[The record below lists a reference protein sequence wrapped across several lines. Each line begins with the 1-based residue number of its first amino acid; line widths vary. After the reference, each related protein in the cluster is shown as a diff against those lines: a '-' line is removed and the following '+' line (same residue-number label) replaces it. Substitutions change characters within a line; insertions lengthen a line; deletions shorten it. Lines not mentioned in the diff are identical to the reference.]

1 MSLVISIA
9 RDEPLCIKASADAA
23 AAWGRNEKGY
33 GFWDRGTI
41 ECDDDRTFEI
51 TLLVA
56 VRPNANFAEFA
67 KFPSDLQI
75 SGQLKDDDA
84 PVGVFAVKQG
94 KATVAIMVPALQSE
108 LETNLDE
115 AIELDRV
122 VLATG
127 TSAHLRM
134 IVSIKVFSDS
144 AAQESDLPEDAPLLV
159 QAEIGVAVHGT
170 THGSG
175 SGGRGAR
182 TSETFIE
189 QTTTAIVF
197 AHGAIVRLGET
208 VAPGQILI
216 LRHLASKAEAA
227 CRVVSVKSNAKAKSF
242 VELDFLQPAT
252 GFWGTA
258 LRGASAAKS
267 HGADAARAEAAAK
280 IPKAAATAK
289 HVSPAHVARPAA
301 PVSHTAKS
309 GPAAGA
315 RLIFSKLPVVPAA
328 IGDAIVGEKWKVAV
342 PEAAPPAPVAAE
354 ASIETAAAIEPA
366 PVIPVEPIGEDH
378 AVPPIAAEP
387 APIEAMRAAPP
398 GEAKR
403 AAQPEEQTVST
414 PASVA
419 EPDIVSAEETKPEPV
434 AAEEPVVREG
444 DVVGTIAA
452 QAVAIE
458 GMRPA
463 QAGEE
468 VPIEP
473 AAATEIPAAT
483 EIAAASPLIEPAA
496 ATVTSE
502 TIAES
507 KVVEDAAPAT
517 AADSARAVAEIAPIA
532 PDAAPIAAPTR
543 VTPTRSVKPKIAAAR
558 PASPITSGG
567 EVLSGGAA
575 FAWSKHD
582 QPKQSRAGVI
592 AVAVV
597 VILALAGGVG
607 YYVWQ
612 QRIRFDATLGAPSQP
627 ILAASAP
634 APATSPAVSGAI
646 PDPNAPLAA
655 SPATAGAQPAATG
668 ANSSSVIAPAA
679 TQASARNAQPIVNAQ
694 SSGAKPRPVSPPN
707 ATAQFAPGP
716 EVAEMK
722 MPAPAAAARSTNQT
736 TPDIT
741 ADVPSGVPSG
751 STGAFVSDAAQPDRP
766 PPPQAVRTSSGVQQP
781 RLLSAPPPIY
791 PYGARSEHIEG
802 DVSVDLLISETG
814 KVASMTMISGP
825 SLLRQAALDALRQRK
840 YAPAM
845 LDGKPTAAHIVVT
858 IHFQL

>member
-1 MSLVISIA
+1 
-9 RDEPLCIKASADAA
+9 
-23 AAWGRNEKGY
+23 
-33 GFWDRGTI
+33 
-41 ECDDDRTFEI
+41 
-51 TLLVA
+51 
-56 VRPNANFAEFA
+56 
-67 KFPSDLQI
+67 
-75 SGQLKDDDA
+75 
-84 PVGVFAVKQG
+84 
-94 KATVAIMVPALQSE
+94 
-108 LETNLDE
+108 
-115 AIELDRV
+115 
-122 VLATG
+122 
-127 TSAHLRM
+127 
-134 IVSIKVFSDS
+134 
-144 AAQESDLPEDAPLLV
+144 
-159 QAEIGVAVHGT
+159 
-170 THGSG
+170 
-175 SGGRGAR
+175 
-182 TSETFIE
+182 
-189 QTTTAIVF
+189 
-197 AHGAIVRLGET
+197 
-208 VAPGQILI
+208 
-216 LRHLASKAEAA
+216 
-227 CRVVSVKSNAKAKSF
+227 
-242 VELDFLQPAT
+242 
-252 GFWGTA
+252 
-258 LRGASAAKS
+258 
-267 HGADAARAEAAAK
+267 
-280 IPKAAATAK
+280 
-289 HVSPAHVARPAA
+289 
-301 PVSHTAKS
+301 
-309 GPAAGA
+309 
-315 RLIFSKLPVVPAA
+315 
-328 IGDAIVGEKWKVAV
+328 
-342 PEAAPPAPVAAE
+342 
-354 ASIETAAAIEPA
+354 
-366 PVIPVEPIGEDH
+366 VEPIGEDH
-378 AVPPIAAEP
+378 AVPPIAAEQATIEALRP
-387 APIEAMRAAPP
+387 AQPGEAMRSAQP
-398 GEAKR
+398 GEAMR
-403 AAQPEEQTVST
+403 SAQPEEQTVST